1 MDSPGGSD
9 LFESYEQDYEAIKV
23 SINERIKDSAGQSG
37 GMSFNI
43 CFQPR
48 KVTLRAADREIEE
61 AGEILQ
67 QMELELLNLPQG
79 SRTRL
84 QARLRGYKADQDRMK
99 QTVRR
104 AHTTHRST
112 ADRDELLGGLSGGAD
127 LDAAS
132 MDQRTRLLNGTDRLA
147 ENSRRL
153 QDSHKIALETESLGA
168 GILSDLRG
176 QREQIIHT
184 RNTLQDADSTIDRA
198 SRTLK
203 GMARRMAT
211 NKLITA
217 SIVTVLVFL
226 ILFVVYRKIVDGF
239 TDP

>member
-1 MDSPGGSD
+1 MDAAGGSE

-23 SINERIKDSAGQSG
+23 SVHERLNASGSQTGEIKKQT
-37 GMSFNI
+37 M
-43 CFQPR
+43 
-48 KVTLRAADREIEE
+48 RAIDREIDE
-61 AGEILQ
+61 ANELLQ
-67 QMELELLNLPQG
+67 QMEMELLNLPQG

-84 QARLRGYKADQDRMK
+84 QTRLRGYKADLDRLK
-99 QTVRR
+99 QTFKR
-104 AHTTHRST
+104 AQSTSRST
-112 ADRDELLGGLSGGAD
+112 SDRDELLGGASGGLD

-147 ENSRRL
+147 ESSRRL

-168 GILSDLRG
+168 GILTDLRG
-176 QREQIIHT
+176 QREQIIHS
-184 RNTLQDADSTIDRA
+184 RNTLLEADSNIDKA

-217 SIVTVLVFL
+217 SIIAVLVFL
-226 ILFVVYRKIVDGF
+226 ILFVLYSKLF
-239 TDP
+239 S

>member
-1 MDSPGGSD
+1 MDSAGGSE
-9 LFESYEQDYEAIKV
+9 LFESYEQDFEAIKV
-23 SINERIKDSAGQSG
+23 SIGERLNASGSQVGEIKKQ
-37 GMSFNI
+37 
-43 CFQPR
+43 
-48 KVTLRAADREIEE
+48 TLRAADREIDE
-61 AGEILQ
+61 ANEILQ
-67 QMELELLNLPQG
+67 QMEMELLNLPQG

-84 QARLRGYKADQDRMK
+84 QARLRGYKAELDRLK
-99 QTVRR
+99 QTLKR
-104 AHTTHRST
+104 AQSTSRST
-112 ADRDELLGGLSGGAD
+112 ADRDELLGGSSGGLD

-147 ENSRRL
+147 ESSKRL

-168 GILSDLRG
+168 GILTDLRG

-184 RNTLQDADSTIDRA
+184 RNTLLEADSNIDKA

-217 SIVTVLVFL
+217 SIIIVLVFL
-226 ILFVVYRKIVDGF
+226 ILFVLYRKIFG
-239 TDP
+239 

>member
-1 MDSPGGSD
+1 MDAGGSE

-23 SINERIKDSAGQSG
+23 SITERLNASGSQAGEIKKQ
-37 GMSFNI
+37 
-43 CFQPR
+43 
-48 KVTLRAADREIEE
+48 TLRAADREIDE
-61 AGEILQ
+61 ANEILQ
-67 QMELELLNLPQG
+67 QMEMELLNLPQG
-79 SRTRL
+79 SKTRL
-84 QARLRGYKADQDRMK
+84 QARMRAYKTDLERLK
-99 QTVRR
+99 QTLKR
-104 AHTTHRST
+104 AQSTSRST
-112 ADRDELLGGLSGGAD
+112 SDRDELLGGASGGMD

-147 ENSRRL
+147 ESSRRL

-168 GILSDLRG
+168 NILSDLRG

-184 RNTLQDADSTIDRA
+184 RNTLLEADSSIDKA

-217 SIVTVLVFL
+217 SIIAVLVLL
-226 ILFVVYRKIVDGF
+226 ILFVLYRKIFG
-239 TDP
+239 P

>member
-1 MDSPGGSD
+1 MDSAGGSE

-23 SINERIKDSAGQSG
+23 SIRERLNASG
-37 GMSFNI
+37 SEVGEVKK
-43 CFQPR
+43 Q
-48 KVTLRAADREIEE
+48 TLRAADREIDE
-61 AGEILQ
+61 ANEILH
-67 QMELELLNLPQG
+67 QMEMELLNLPQG

-84 QARLRGYKADQDRMK
+84 QARLRGHKTELERLK
-99 QTVRR
+99 QTLKR
-104 AHTTHRST
+104 AQSTSRST
-112 ADRDELLGGLSGGAD
+112 ADRDELLGGASGGID
-127 LDAAS
+127 LDTAS

-147 ENSRRL
+147 ESSRRL

-184 RNTLQDADSTIDRA
+184 RNTLLEADSNIDKA

-217 SIVTVLVFL
+217 SIIAVLVFL
-226 ILFVVYRKIVDGF
+226 ILFVIYRKIVS
-239 TDP
+239 

>member
-1 MDSPGGSD
+1 MDSAGGSE

-23 SINERIKDSAGQSG
+23 SIRERLNASG
-37 GMSFNI
+37 SEVGEVKK
-43 CFQPR
+43 Q
-48 KVTLRAADREIEE
+48 TLRAADREIDE
-61 AGEILQ
+61 ANEILH
-67 QMELELLNLPQG
+67 QMEMELLNLPQG

-84 QARLRGYKADQDRMK
+84 QARLRGHKTELERLK
-99 QTVRR
+99 QTLKR
-104 AHTTHRST
+104 AQSTSRST
-112 ADRDELLGGLSGGAD
+112 ADRDELLGGASGGID
-127 LDAAS
+127 LDTAS

-147 ENSRRL
+147 ESSRRL

-184 RNTLQDADSTIDRA
+184 RNTLLEADSNIDKA

-217 SIVTVLVFL
+217 SIIAVLVFL
-226 ILFVVYRKIVDGF
+226 ILFVVYRKI
-239 TDP
+239 TCMNNPQC

>member
-1 MDSPGGSD
+1 MDSAGGSE

-23 SINERIKDSAGQSG
+23 SIRERLNASG
-37 GMSFNI
+37 SEVGEVKK
-43 CFQPR
+43 Q
-48 KVTLRAADREIEE
+48 TLRAADREIDE
-61 AGEILQ
+61 ANEILH
-67 QMELELLNLPQG
+67 QMEMELLNLPQG

-84 QARLRGYKADQDRMK
+84 QARLRGHKTELERLK
-99 QTVRR
+99 QTLKR
-104 AHTTHRST
+104 AQSTSRST
-112 ADRDELLGGLSGGAD
+112 ADRDELLGGASGGID
-127 LDAAS
+127 LDTAS

-147 ENSRRL
+147 ESSRRL

-184 RNTLQDADSTIDRA
+184 RNTLLEADSNIDKA

-217 SIVTVLVFL
+217 SIIAVLVFL
-226 ILFVVYRKIVDGF
+226 ILFVIYRKIF
-239 TDP
+239 SS

>member
-1 MDSPGGSD
+1 MDAPGGSE
-9 LFESYEQDYEAIKV
+9 LFESYEQDFEAVKV
-23 SINERIKDSAGQSG
+23 SINERLTASG
-37 GMSFNI
+37 GQTGEI
-43 CFQPR
+43 KKQ
-48 KVTLRAADREIEE
+48 TLRATDREIDE
-61 AGEILQ
+61 ANEILQ
-67 QMELELLNLPQG
+67 QMEMELLNLPQG

-84 QARLRGYKADQDRMK
+84 QARLRGYKADLDKLK
-99 QTVRR
+99 QTLKR
-104 AHTTHRST
+104 AQSTSRST
-112 ADRDELLGGLSGGAD
+112 ADRDELLGGGSGGID

-147 ENSRRL
+147 ESSRRL
-153 QDSHKIALETESLGA
+153 QDSHKVALETETLGA

-184 RNTLQDADSTIDRA
+184 RNTLLEADSNIDKA

-217 SIVTVLVFL
+217 SIIAVLIFL
-226 ILFVVYRKIVDGF
+226 ILFVLYRKIFG
-239 TDP
+239 

>member
-1 MDSPGGSD
+1 MDSAGGSE

-23 SINERIKDSAGQSG
+23 SIRERLNASG
-37 GMSFNI
+37 SEVGEVKK
-43 CFQPR
+43 Q
-48 KVTLRAADREIEE
+48 TLRAADREIDE
-61 AGEILQ
+61 ANEILH
-67 QMELELLNLPQG
+67 QMEMELLNLPQG

-84 QARLRGYKADQDRMK
+84 QARLRGHKTELERLK
-99 QTVRR
+99 QTLKR
-104 AHTTHRST
+104 AQSTSRST
-112 ADRDELLGGLSGGAD
+112 ADRDELLGGASGGVD
-127 LDAAS
+127 LDTAS

-147 ENSRRL
+147 ESSRRL

-184 RNTLQDADSTIDRA
+184 RNTLLEADSNIDKA

-217 SIVTVLVFL
+217 SIIAVLVFL
-226 ILFVVYRKIVDGF
+226 ILFVIYRKIVS
-239 TDP
+239 